1 MQLSLHF
8 RDVCSLVHNR
18 ELLVCSVGRII
29 GLTWT
34 CDVMAMRGGHRS
46 SKRARVAPQMPMMNP
61 MMMNPMTPQLMM
73 GQAMNPFAFS
83 MMNPMMGVGVN
94 QAMASHMHPA
104 QMNPQQD
111 TEPLSESDGEAAAIE
126 GSGAG
131 AVSFQEAERQALQEM
146 RDRRAGL
153 LKNLSPDNKIT
164 RSASMIRALPKD
176 SGLRE
181 KFGNCTCL

>member
-1 MQLSLHF
+1 
-8 RDVCSLVHNR
+8 
-18 ELLVCSVGRII
+18 
-29 GLTWT
+29 
-34 CDVMAMRGGHRS
+34 
-46 SKRARVAPQMPMMNP
+46 
-61 MMMNPMTPQLMM
+61 
-73 GQAMNPFAFS
+73 
-83 MMNPMMGVGVN
+83 MMGVGVN